1 MLSLEIVLKRVV
13 YRSNKYTKT
22 SFHTSEP
29 TILQYDLRLEYNL
42 TCTLKSPKSIDP
54 CS

>member
-13 YRSNKYTKT
+13 YRSNKCTKT
-22 SFHTSEP
+22 SFHTFEP
-29 TILQYDLRLEYNL
+29 TILQHNLQLKYNL
-42 TCTLKSPKSIDP
+42 TFTPKSPKSIDP